1 MLPPFCQSVYMLISI
16 CLSISKVIPPDS
28 WQLFWLFRHP
38 SNNVCIVVTECFI
51 RKLNFARLLYLKDTT
66 FEYLRSF
73 NCDLTRFIR
82 NEIKKPLSTISFLV
96 NPIVPNAPFLCPRKT
111 SENRHVFWWLS
122 GVRERVH
129 WERMG

>member
-28 WQLFWLFRHP
+28 WQLFWLFRYP
-38 SNNVCIVVTECFI
+38 SNNVCIVFKQCFI
-51 RKLNFARLLYLKDTT
+51 RKLNFARLFYLKDTT
-66 FEYLRSF
+66 FEYLWSF
-73 NCDLTRFIR
+73 NCSLTRFIR

-96 NPIVPNAPFLCPRKT
+96 NPFAPNAPYLCPLKI
-111 SENRHVFWWLS
+111 SENRHVFLCFS
-122 GVRERVH
+122 GGRERVH